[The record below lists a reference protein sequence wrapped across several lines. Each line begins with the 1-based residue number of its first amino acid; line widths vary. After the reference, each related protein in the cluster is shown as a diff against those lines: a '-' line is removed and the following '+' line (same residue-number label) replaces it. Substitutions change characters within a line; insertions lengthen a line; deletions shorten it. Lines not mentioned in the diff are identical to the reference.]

1 MVMLWVVYRESTLE
15 PRRENMQDL
24 SGKGAAPRKK
34 RRGLSTNSLFVL
46 TMFIGIAM
54 GAIFM
59 TIVGFALWGFNYV
72 CVFGVDCPPYEVVMT
87 GPPADALPIYQTSEP
102 SIATATPLPPSIID
116 IGATATAACS
126 DFSIQFPG
134 TPCPPQ

>member
-1 MVMLWVVYRESTLE
+1 
-15 PRRENMQDL
+15 MQDL
-24 SGKGAAPRKK
+24 SGKAAAPRKK

-59 TIVGFALWGFNYV
+59 SIVGFALWSFRYV
-72 CVFGVDCPPYEVVMT
+72 CVFGVDCPPYEVIMA
-87 GPPADALPIYQTSEP
+87 GPPADALPNIQTIEP
-102 SIATATPLPPSIID
+102 SLLATETPSPPSLDD
-116 IGATATAACS
+116 IGATATAACA

-134 TPCPPQ
+134 TPCPSQ

>member
-1 MVMLWVVYRESTLE
+1 
-15 PRRENMQDL
+15 MQDL
-24 SGKGAAPRKK
+24 SKKGVAPRKK

-59 TIVGFALWGFNYV
+59 TIMGFALWGFNYV
-72 CVFGVDCPPYEVVMT
+72 CVFGVDCPPYEVVMSA
-87 GPPADALPIYQTSEP
+87 PPADALPIDQIGEP
-102 SIATATPLPPSIID
+102 SLATETPSPPSFDD

>member
-1 MVMLWVVYRESTLE
+1 MLWTVYRESNLE
-15 PRRENMQDL
+15 PWREIMQDL
-24 SGKGAAPRKK
+24 SGKDAAPRKK

-54 GAIFM
+54 GAVFM
-59 TIVGFALWGFNYV
+59 TIMGFALWSFSYV
-72 CVFGVDCPPYEVVMT
+72 CVFGVDCPPYEVIMA
-87 GPPADALPIYQTSEP
+87 GPPADALPMEKAGELNPATETP
-102 SIATATPLPPSIID
+102 SPPSLDD
-116 IGATATAACS
+116 IGATATAACA

>member
-1 MVMLWVVYRESTLE
+1 MM
-15 PRRENMQDL
+15 DL
-24 SGKGAAPRKK
+24 STKGAAPRKK

-59 TIVGFALWGFNYV
+59 TILGFALWSFNYV
-72 CVFGVDCPPYEVVMT
+72 CVFGVDCPPYEVVVAA
-87 GPPADALPIYQTSEP
+87 PPTDALPINPISEP
-102 SIATATPLPPSIID
+102 SLATETPVPFSIID
-116 IGATATAACS
+116 IEATATAACA

>member
-1 MVMLWVVYRESTLE
+1 
-15 PRRENMQDL
+15 MQDL
-24 SGKGAAPRKK
+24 SGKDAAPRKK

-54 GAIFM
+54 GAVFM
-59 TIVGFALWGFNYV
+59 TIMGFALWSFSYV
-72 CVFGVDCPPYEVVMT
+72 CVFGVDCPPYEVIMA
-87 GPPADALPIYQTSEP
+87 GPPADALPMEKAGELNPATETP
-102 SIATATPLPPSIID
+102 SPPSLDD
-116 IGATATAACS
+116 IGATATAACA